1 MTQPA
6 SGYVPGMKIA
16 ILTSNSGV
24 EHAELADPR
33 QTVLDQG
40 WELDLLAP
48 EAGEVKTV
56 TGDTD
61 PTDTFTADKAVKD
74 ADSSD
79 YDALILPGGTINAD
93 TLRLDQDAMDF
104 VAAFVGSNKPVAAIC
119 HGPWALVQTDV
130 LNGKTLTSY
139 PSLRVD
145 IQNAGGTWVDEQVQ
159 VCHANDWDLITS
171 RNPDDLEAFDA
182 KIVEVF
188 GAKA

>member
-1 MTQPA
+1 
-6 SGYVPGMKIA
+6 MKIA
-16 ILTSNSGV
+16 ILTSNAGV
-24 EHAELADPR
+24 EHSELADPR

-40 WELDLLAP
+40 WDLDLLAT

-61 PTDTFTADKAVKD
+61 PTDTFTADEAVKD
-74 ADSSD
+74 VSPSD

-93 TLRLDQDAMDF
+93 TLRLDEDAM
-104 VAAFVGSNKPVAAIC
+104 AFVKGFVDAGKPVAAIC

-130 LNGKTLTSY
+130 LGGKTLTSY

-159 VCHANDWDLITS
+159 VCTAEDWTLVTS
-171 RNPDDLEAFDA
+171 RNPDDLEAFTA

-188 GAKA
+188 GAQA

>member
-1 MTQPA
+1 
-6 SGYVPGMKIA
+6 MKIA

-40 WELDLLAP
+40 WELDLLAS
-48 EAGEVKTV
+48 ETGEVKTV

-61 PTDTFTADKAVKD
+61 PTDTFPVDKAVKD
-74 ADSSD
+74 ASAAD

-93 TLRLDQDAMDF
+93 TLRLDEDAM
-104 VAAFVGSNKPVAAIC
+104 AFVKAFTEAGKPVAAIC

-130 LNGKTLTSY
+130 LKGKTLTSY

-145 IQNAGGTWVDEQVQ
+145 VQNAGGTWVDEQVQ
-159 VCHANDWDLITS
+159 VCHANGFDLVTS

-182 KIVEVF
+182 AIVEVF
-188 GAKA
+188 GAATTA